1 MQQRHSGHAVFWV
14 AALFTFLLITACGGG
29 GGGVPATTETGTRHF
44 GEIEALGSIVVN
56 GVRYEVEGAQVIG
69 LDSTLDLQEGMVVKV
84 DGRVDDNTLTGTA
97 EQVEFENRVVGPL
110 EAVTGAG
117 GVQVNTIMGQPVI
130 FEDNLTKFD
139 AATGM
144 PLAGD
149 LNKVF
154 QVSGFED
161 ETGRIQATFAR
172 KVGDDFNTFLVQ
184 GGTLEVKGSVATLD
198 TTAQTFTINGL
209 TIDYST
215 AILLDLPAGLA
226 DGLLVEIKGD
236 AFDPVTNTLTA
247 LDIEGKTIG
256 LGDDSPKGE
265 VEGFIAGLNA
275 NGGTFSVN
283 GQLVDFNGAAFRS
296 GIEADLANGVKV
308 EAQGPL
314 ANGVLQAT
322 RVTFKESVRIE
333 ANADTKVGGTLTF
346 AGLPGISVETHADL
360 TRGAEALDTI
370 IAGNQVK
377 VRARQSAGGL
387 MITRLEKTA
396 EEPGDRTII
405 QGPLTAYN
413 EAANSV
419 TIMNTVEV
427 NTATILNDNFKEH
440 DNIIGKPAFF
450 AGLQAGVVV
459 KARFRNGQWEEIE
472 IQD

>member
-1 MQQRHSGHAVFWV
+1 
-14 AALFTFLLITACGGG
+14 
-29 GGGVPATTETGTRHF
+29 
-44 GEIEALGSIVVN
+44 
-56 GVRYEVEGAQVIG
+56 
-69 LDSTLDLQEGMVVKV
+69 
-84 DGRVDDNTLTGTA
+84 
-97 EQVEFENRVVGPL
+97 
-110 EAVTGAG
+110 
-117 GVQVNTIMGQPVI
+117 
-130 FEDNLTKFD
+130 
-139 AATGM
+139 
-144 PLAGD
+144 
-149 LNKVF
+149 
-154 QVSGFED
+154 
-161 ETGRIQATFAR
+161 
-172 KVGDDFNTFLVQ
+172 
-184 GGTLEVKGSVATLD
+184 
-198 TTAQTFTINGL
+198 
-209 TIDYST
+209 
-215 AILLDLPAGLA
+215 
-226 DGLLVEIKGD
+226 
-236 AFDPVTNTLTA
+236 
-247 LDIEGKTIG
+247 
-256 LGDDSPKGE
+256 